1 MTKPYK
7 YHNTG
12 FVVTDIDCNR
22 TMWRRELDTGEYY
35 AVLYEK
41 AVRPIANGTGIRYCV
56 AYHGGSENY
65 WEFTTH
71 EAAMKRVKELVYGVV
86 RKLDKKE

>member
-1 MTKPYK
+1 MTEWYK
-7 YHNTG
+7 YRDTS
-12 FVVTDIDCNR
+12 FLWCEIDEGKK
-22 TMWRRELDTGEYY
+22 MWRRELDNGTYY

-41 AVRPIANGTGIRYCV
+41 AVRPIVNGTGIRYCV

-71 EAAMKRVKELVYGVV
+71 EAAMKRVRELVYGVE
-86 RKLDKKE
+86 RKLGKE

>member
-1 MTKPYK
+1 MTEWYK
-7 YHNTG
+7 YRDTG
-12 FVVTDIDCNR
+12 FLWCEIDEGKK
-22 TMWRRELDTGEYY
+22 MWRRELDNGTYY

-41 AVRPIANGTGIRYCV
+41 AVRPIGNGTGIRYCV

-71 EAAMKRVKELVYGVV
+71 EAAMKRVRELVYGVE
-86 RKLDKKE
+86 KKVGKE

>member
-1 MTKPYK
+1 MTKWYK
-7 YHNTG
+7 YRDTG
-12 FVVTDIDCNR
+12 FLWCDIDDDKK
-22 TMWRRELDTGEYY
+22 MWRRELDTGEYY

-41 AVRPIANGTGIRYCV
+41 AIRPISNGTGTRYCI

-71 EAAMKRVKELVYGVV
+71 EAAMKRVRELVYGVA

>member
-1 MTKPYK
+1 MTKWYK

-12 FVVTDIDCNR
+12 FLWCEIDECKK
-22 TMWRRELDTGEYY
+22 MWRRELDTGEYY
-35 AVLYEK
+35 AILYEK
-41 AVRPIANGTGIRYCV
+41 AVRPIVNGTGIRYCV

-71 EAAMKRVKELVYGVV
+71 EAAMKRVRELIYGVA
-86 RKLDKKE
+86 RKLDGMK

>member
-1 MTKPYK
+1 MTEWYK
-7 YHNTG
+7 YRDTS
-12 FVVTDIDCNR
+12 FLWCEIDNNKK
-22 TMWRRELDTGEYY
+22 MWRRELDNGTYY

-41 AVRPIANGTGIRYCV
+41 AVRPIDNGTGIRYCV

-71 EAAMKRVKELVYGVV
+71 EAAMKRVRELVYGVEK
-86 RKLDKKE
+86 KLGGFL

>member
-1 MTKPYK
+1 MTEWYK
-7 YHNTG
+7 YRD
-12 FVVTDIDCNR
+12 TDFLWCEIDEDKK
-22 TMWRRELDTGEYY
+22 MWRRELDNGTYY

-56 AYHGGSENY
+56 GYHGGSDNY

-71 EAAMKRVKELVYGVV
+71 EAAMKRVRELVYGVKK
-86 RKLDKKE
+86 KLGGCK

>member
-1 MTKPYK
+1 MTEWYK
-7 YHNTG
+7 YRGTG
-12 FVVTDIDCNR
+12 FLWCEIDEGKK
-22 TMWRRELDTGEYY
+22 MWRRELDNGMYY
-35 AVLYEK
+35 AVFYEK

-71 EAAMKRVKELVYGVV
+71 EAAMKRVRELVYGVEK
-86 RKLDKKE
+86 KLNA

>member
-1 MTKPYK
+1 MAEWCK
-7 YHNTG
+7 YRDTG
-12 FVVTDIDCNR
+12 FLWCEIDEGKK
-22 TMWRRELDTGEYY
+22 MWRRELDNGMYY

-71 EAAMKRVKELVYGVV
+71 EAAMKRVRELVYGVEK
-86 RKLDKKE
+86 KLEE

>member
-1 MTKPYK
+1 MTEWYK
-7 YHNTG
+7 YRDTG
-12 FVVTDIDCNR
+12 FLWCEIDEGKK
-22 TMWRRELDTGEYY
+22 MWRRELDNGMYY

-71 EAAMKRVKELVYGVV
+71 EAAMKRVRELIYGVEK
-86 RKLDKKE
+86 KLNA

>member
-1 MTKPYK
+1 MTEWCK
-7 YHNTG
+7 YRDTG
-12 FVVTDIDCNR
+12 FLWCEIDEGKK
-22 TMWRRELDTGEYY
+22 MWRRELDNGTYY

-71 EAAMKRVKELVYGVV
+71 EAAMKRVRELIYGVEK
-86 RKLDKKE
+86 KLGKE

>member
-1 MTKPYK
+1 MNRTCK

-12 FVVTDIDCNR
+12 FTVTYLDGDRI
-22 TMWRRELDTGEYY
+22 MWKRDLDNGEYY

-71 EAAMKRVKELVYGVV
+71 EAAMKRVRELVYGVE
-86 RKLDKKE
+86 RKLGKE